1 MADDFRARAA
11 NPRRPVGR
19 RESGALSLEQS
30 RGGLPALSRA
40 VWIGAGVSLV
50 LLVDAASCGDK
61 PAYYL
66 ADHAA
71 ASGAV
76 RLVCGR
82 GNAFPMGIA
91 RCGVRF
97 VGRGADRLEKHQKR
111 SKPESQHRSGM
122 NAASTE

>member
-40 VWIGAGVSLV
+40 VWIGAGVSLA

-71 ASGAV
+71 ASRAG

-82 GNAFPMGIA
+82 GNACPMRIP
-91 RCGVRF
+91 RCGVRL
-97 VGRGADRLEKHQKR
+97 VGRGAERWAKHQRR
-111 SKPESQHRSGM
+111 SKPE
-122 NAASTE
+122 AP